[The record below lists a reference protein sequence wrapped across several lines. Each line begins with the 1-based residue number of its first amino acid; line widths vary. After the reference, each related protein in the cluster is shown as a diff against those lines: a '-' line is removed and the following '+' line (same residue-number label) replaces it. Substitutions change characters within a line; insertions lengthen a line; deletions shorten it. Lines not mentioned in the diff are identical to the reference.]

1 MKKKQNYFK
10 LPPQIRQFMHFSKKY
25 ILLSI
30 FILHYLFGFS
40 QNKSF
45 VSDSIKARQLYFKAI
60 TLGKEGLQQQALG
73 TFFSSLDLRKKIY
86 GNENYKLGAVYSGI
100 GISYRNLGNYNLSLK
115 YFILAEKSYE
125 LSHRFSKRNRIR
137 IYSNIGNVYRNK
149 LDFNQALQY
158 FNRIRTIYENDN
170 NTPTA
175 DIAAINYKIADIYYL
190 IDEYSKALEII
201 NKNINNAYTEDKIRY
216 HLLLAYINQIH
227 SNIKGAKSNYQK
239 AIQLSIHLYG
249 RKHINVANQYLN
261 YSLFLM
267 SVGEFSEAEK
277 TLDTAFLII
286 KNIQPKFG
294 LILAHYYNLK
304 GNYIRNIPVDKQ
316 GKALRLEQK
325 TKNLHKAIQWYT
337 KALTALKFPANYSQE
352 IIKNSS
358 ENYISTIGCI
368 NYLKKIATTYTEI
381 SSIAK
386 EQKPEQYLTA
396 LSNAINNYQIAG
408 TLIQKARMELSGDKS
423 KIQLTE
429 LEYSTFQDLV
439 QTAYSAYTATK
450 NSKYTEMAFESAERI
465 KSSSVFDKLTNELAM
480 ENSLIPDSLLQLER
494 RINSTITIYSEKLFE
509 ENSKENS
516 DSAKIDQYKT
526 TIFKATRK
534 RENLNR
540 YLEQEYNDYYN
551 LKYSASMLS
560 IHKLQ
565 KKMAFNDVILE
576 YVLNEKDTASELYT
590 FTISKNS
597 VEFNKQD
604 VGAHFDRT
612 IESVFRFMANPEYAF
627 TTNDESKQFCI
638 ESHQLYNQLIFPFR
652 SHLQN
657 KHLTIIPDGKLN
669 YIAFEALLQNLPDT
683 TKPIQFNKLDYLIKS
698 QNINYSNSANL
709 LFQRN
714 NLFPKMQNK
723 VVAFAPEYN
732 NDTLEFS
739 GKRIAISPLPGV
751 QKEVEHISNTVKA
764 KVYKGDDA
772 TEQQFRA
779 IANKYDILHLAMHAY
794 INDSLPGFSRL
805 VFSPNPTTDNFS
817 DGLLNT
823 ADIYTLNLNARL
835 TVLSACNTGG
845 GILKKGEGIMSLARG
860 FFYAGCPAIIMSLW
874 EVDDQSA
881 TKIMQSFYKNLK
893 RGDTKSEALRQAK
906 LKYLSSVNSRRAH
919 PHYWL
924 GYISIGNNMPLYKSY
939 DFYFFIFLVIILV
952 LVALNQIIRIKKAR
966 KKRAS

>member
-1 MKKKQNYFK
+1 M
-10 LPPQIRQFMHFSKKY
+10 PPQIRQFMHFTKKY
-25 ILLSI
+25 MLLSI
-30 FILHYLFGFS
+30 FILHYLFCFS

-45 VSDSIKARQLYFKAI
+45 VSDSIRALKINREANDLGRKGLY
-60 TLGKEGLQQQALG
+60 LQALDSFYVG
-73 TFFSSLDLRKKIY
+73 LSLRKKIY
-86 GNENYKLGAVYSGI
+86 GNESYKLGAVYSGI

-115 YFILAEKSYE
+115 YFMLAEKSYE
-125 LSHRFSKRNRIR
+125 YSHRFSKRNRIR

-149 LDFNQALQY
+149 LDFNRALRY
-158 FNRIRTIYENDN
+158 FNRIRTIYENDKN
-170 NTPTA
+170 RPTA

-190 IDEYSKALEII
+190 IKNDSKALDII
-201 NKNINNAYTEDKIRY
+201 NKNINNAYPEDKIRY
-216 HLLLAYINQIH
+216 HLLLAYINQVH
-227 SNIKGAKSNYQK
+227 SNIKGSKNNYKK

-249 RKHINVANQYLN
+249 KKHINVANQYLN
-261 YSLFLM
+261 YSLFLIEA
-267 SVGEFSEAEK
+267 GDFKEAEK
-277 TLDTAFLII
+277 TLDAAFIII

-294 LILAHYYNLK
+294 LILAHYYNIR
-304 GNYIRNIPVDKQ
+304 GNYIRNIPADKQ
-316 GKALRLEQK
+316 GKTLSLEQK
-325 TKNLHKAIQWYT
+325 TENLHKAIQWYT

-352 IIKNSS
+352 IINNSS
-358 ENYISTIGCI
+358 ENYISVIGCI
-368 NYLKKIATTYTEI
+368 NYFKKIATTYTEI
-381 SSIAK
+381 ASIAK

-429 LEYSTFQDLV
+429 LEYSTFQNLV
-439 QTAYSAYTATK
+439 KTAYYAYTATK

-465 KSSSVFDKLTNELAM
+465 KSSSVFDKLTNESAL

-516 DSAKIDQYKT
+516 DSTKTEQYKT

-560 IHKLQ
+560 IYKLQ
-565 KKMAFNDVILE
+565 KKMRFNDVILE

-604 VGAHFDRT
+604 VGVHFGCT
-612 IESVFRFMANPEYAF
+612 VESVFRFMANPEYAF
-627 TTNDESKQFCI
+627 TTNDESKQFCV
-638 ESHQLYNQLIFPFR
+638 ESHQLYNRLIFPFR

-657 KHLTIIPDGKLN
+657 KNVTIIPDGKLN

-683 TKPIQFNKLDYLIKS
+683 TKLIQFNKLDYLIKS
-698 QNINYSNSANL
+698 LNINYSNSANL
-709 LFQRN
+709 LFQKNR
-714 NLFPKMQNK
+714 LFPKMRNK

-739 GKRIAISPLPGV
+739 GKRVAIPPLPGV
-751 QKEVEHISNTVKA
+751 QKEVERISNTVKA

-772 TEQQFRA
+772 TEQQFRT

-823 ADIYTLNLNARL
+823 ADIYNLKLNARL
-835 TVLSACNTGG
+835 TVLSACNTGD

-939 DFYFFIFLVIILV
+939 DFYFFSFLVLILV
-952 LVALNQIIRIKKAR
+952 LIALNQIIRIKKAR

>member
-1 MKKKQNYFK
+1 LKKKQNYFK

-30 FILHYLFGFS
+30 FILHYLFCFS

-45 VSDSIKARQLYFKAI
+45 ISDSIRARQLYFKAI
-60 TLGKEGLQQQALG
+60 TLGKEGLQQQALD

-86 GNENYKLGAVYSGI
+86 GNKNYKLGAVYSGI

-115 YFILAEKSYE
+115 YFLLAEKSYE
-125 LSHRFSKRNRIR
+125 LSHHFSKRNKIR

-149 LDFNQALQY
+149 LDFNRALQY
-158 FNRIRTIYENDN
+158 FNRIRTIYENDK
-170 NTPTA
+170 NTSTA

-190 IDEYSKALEII
+190 IKDDSKALEIT
-201 NKNINNAYTEDKIRY
+201 NKNINNAYAEDKIRY

-227 SNIKGAKSNYQK
+227 SNIKSAKNNYQK

-249 RKHINVANQYLN
+249 KKHITVANQYLN

-267 SVGEFSEAEK
+267 SVGEFNEAEK
-277 TLDTAFLII
+277 TLNTAFLII

-294 LILAHYYNLK
+294 LILAHYYNLR
-304 GNYIRNIPVDKQ
+304 GNYIQDIPVDKQ
-316 GKALRLEQK
+316 DKTLWLEQK
-325 TKNLHKAIQWYT
+325 TENLHKAIQWYR

-381 SSIAK
+381 ASVAK
-386 EQKPEQYLTA
+386 GQKPEQYLIA

-439 QTAYSAYTATK
+439 QTAYCAYTATK

-465 KSSSVFDKLTNELAM
+465 KSSSVFDKLTTELAM

-494 RINSTITIYSEKLFE
+494 RINSTITIYTEKLFE

-516 DSAKIDQYKT
+516 DPAKIEQYKT

-560 IHKLQ
+560 IRKLQ
-565 KKMAFNDVILE
+565 KKMGFNDVILE

-604 VGAHFDRT
+604 VGAHFVGT

-627 TTNDESKQFCI
+627 TTNDESKQFCV
-638 ESHQLYNQLIFPFR
+638 ESHQLYNHLIFPFR

-709 LFQRN
+709 LFQKN
-714 NLFPKMQNK
+714 KLFPKMQNK

-732 NDTLEFS
+732 NDTLELS
-739 GKRIAISPLPGV
+739 GKRIAIPPLPGV
-751 QKEVEHISNTVKA
+751 QKEVKHISNTVKV
-764 KVYKGDDA
+764 KVYKGNDA

-805 VFSPNPTTDNFS
+805 VFSPTSTTDNFS

-823 ADIYTLNLNARL
+823 ADIYNLNLNARL

-893 RGDTKSEALRQAK
+893 RGNTKSEALRQAK
-906 LKYLSSVNSRRAH
+906 LKYLSSVSSRRAH

-939 DFYFFIFLVIILV
+939 DFYFFVFLVIILV
-952 LVALNQIIRIKKAR
+952 LVALNQILRIKKAR